1 MSQKIKLLAIA
12 WATLALVACNGG
24 SSSSG
29 GDTSIIPTPSPS
41 PTSIPTIEPL
51 QITQNLIPS
60 LNKVGSHQVWYLIV
74 NNTNNES
81 VGINQFALDGDNNTP
96 INPTKYAMKY
106 NNELP
111 NISLDCLDIINRTSI
126 LTKTPPKLPSKQS
139 CAYKFDAQWDKNTT
153 LDTIFNF
160 KFRYNMQTKT
170 DYLSIPDMYYS
181 LVHFNTY
188 IESST
193 CTSSKSDNYYY
204 RSPGYEDVPQYYYT
218 VCLNANNQNL
228 KYNLMNL
235 KTTTSYF
242 GDVAMGQSNIFS
254 MDGSGYWHDKQSV
267 DYQQSSIK
275 YSKMA
280 YDSNLNQL
288 KILSTQLFES
298 DNYLQFYIAGWA
310 FISQNGENYIAGD
323 HSQNE
328 QIYDPYDSRGRA
340 GWTYGLDGVIYTQ
353 NNCPSSYFN
362 GSCAYFLN
370 QSTMSVESLVDDY
383 NNPVILFSESRWK
396 SRLLGADPVGN
407 LWVTDD
413 DKMYCYKKSDNYA
426 IHTMNFNGVTWTGW
440 GYNYNATA
448 NGYYM
453 DFKAT
458 GKYYDLS
465 SIVDGAP
472 YVIPYAAHF
481 RIDLDKCEISVND
494 YLAATVYW
502 PQAPHSGLFYRFNQQ
517 YGMIL
522 SDNATYLESYN
533 QFSNGLNGGN

>member
-1 MSQKIKLLAIA
+1 MNHRIKLLTTVI
-12 WATLALVACNGG
+12 ATLVLVACNGG
-24 SSSSG
+24 GGGSSSG
-29 GDTSIIPTPSPS
+29 DTINPSPEPS
-41 PTSIPTIEPL
+41 PTPIPNLEPL

-60 LNKVGSHQVWYLIV
+60 LNKVGSHQIWYLIV

-81 VGINQFALDGDNNTP
+81 VAINQFALEGDNNTP

-111 NISLDCLDIINRTSI
+111 NISIDCLDIINRTSI
-126 LTKTPPKLPSKQS
+126 QTKTPPKLPNKQS
-139 CAYKFDAQWDKNTT
+139 CAYKFDAQWNKNTT
-153 LDTIFNF
+153 LDTTFNF
-160 KFRYNMQTKT
+160 KFRYNMQTQT
-170 DYLSIPDMYYS
+170 DYLYIPDSSYS

-193 CTSSKSDNYYY
+193 CTNSKNENYYT
-204 RSPGYEDVPQYYYT
+204 SPGHEDIPLYYYT
-218 VCLNANNQNL
+218 VCLNATNQNL

-242 GDVAMGQSNIFS
+242 GDIAMGQSNIFS
-254 MDGSGYWHDKQSV
+254 MDGSGYWHDKQSI

-280 YDSNLNQL
+280 YDSNLNEL

-298 DNYLQFYIAGWA
+298 DNYLQFYIKAWA
-310 FISQNGENYIAGD
+310 FISQNGENYISVN

-328 QIYDPYDSRGRA
+328 QIYDPYNSSGSSEWA
-340 GWTYGLDGVIYTQ
+340 YGLDGVIYSG
-353 NNCPSSYFN
+353 NKCPKAYSN
-362 GSCAYFLN
+362 GRCAYFLN
-370 QSTMSVESLVDDY
+370 QSTMSIESLVDDY
-383 NNPVILFSESRWK
+383 NNPVNLFSESRWQ
-396 SRLLGADPVGN
+396 SRLLGADQVGN

-413 DKMYCYKKSDNYA
+413 EKMYCYKKSDNYA

-440 GYNYNATA
+440 GYDYNVTA

-465 SIVDGAP
+465 SIIDGAP

-494 YLAATVYW
+494 YLSAPVNW
-502 PQAPHSGLFYRFNQQ
+502 PEAPYSNLFYRFNQQ
-517 YGMIL
+517 YGVIV
-522 SDNATYLESYN
+522 SDSIYYIESYN